1 MKQIPKGLS
10 MLTGSVDKTLAGG
23 ILAVALIG
31 GASMEAYSADIM
43 GGENLLLFSK
53 LIKSYRFQ
61 EPSLTRPA
69 SRCSAYR

>member
-23 ILAVALIG
+23 LLAVALIG

-43 GGENLLLFSK
+43 GGV
-53 LIKSYRFQ
+53 KS
-61 EPSLTRPA
+61 PA
-69 SRCSAYR
+69 VQQVNQKTTDFRNRH

>member
-1 MKQIPKGLS
+1 

-43 GGENLLLFSK
+43 GGGKISC
-53 LIKSYRFQ
+53 
-61 EPSLTRPA
+61 
-69 SRCSAYR
+69 CSAS

>member
-43 GGENLLLFSK
+43 GGGGKISC
-53 LIKSYRFQ
+53 
-61 EPSLTRPA
+61 
-69 SRCSAYR
+69 CSAS